1 MDKNFKTSP
10 TTSFDDVHGL
20 LIQLPTGVKIKKT
33 KRMKNKTKQNKN
45 KQKTTGKPNKH
56 KQNGKKQKIR
66 TTGTPHLNLKKK
78 ITLYTKCISYEYD
91 VVYRMIFF
99 SNLDCTEPQFS
110 DFVTSIASL

>member
-10 TTSFDDVHGL
+10 TTSFGDEHGL
-20 LIQLPTGVKIKKT
+20 LIQLPTGVKKNKMKK
-33 KRMKNKTKQNKN
+33 KTKQNKN
-45 KQKTTGKPNKH
+45 KQKTGKPNKH
-56 KQNGKKQKIR
+56 KQIGKKPKNKKLR

-99 SNLDCTEPQFS
+99 SNLECTEPQFS